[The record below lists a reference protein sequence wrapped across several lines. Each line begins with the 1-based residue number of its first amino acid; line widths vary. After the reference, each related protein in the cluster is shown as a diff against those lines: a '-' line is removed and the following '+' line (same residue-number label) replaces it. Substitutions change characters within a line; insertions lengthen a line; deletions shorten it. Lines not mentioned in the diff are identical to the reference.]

1 MDQDAAREADE
12 AAALRAIDRERLGE
26 HPAARAQAMAR
37 RLVARGA
44 VSTPAVAAAFAR
56 VDRRVEIKILRR
68 VRWRDVAKHYRAPP
82 THRLIS
88 TQVDRAA
95 FAPAGHDDRAF
106 DDAPLRATEAASGC
120 VVHLSAPSIYAA
132 ALEALGLD
140 EVSRWRRQLSFLNL
154 GSGSGYLSALAAAL
168 LGEGCVHVCV
178 ELDAALAARSRATL
192 AALGR
197 GPVPALRDVQVV
209 CASAFDV
216 DVDLSMKFDRIYVG
230 AGARHGDARRFGRL
244 LKPDGRLVGPFED
257 DFEPRP
263 PWGLP
268 QALLRVTRPRAPEG
282 SDEFE
287 LDDLLPVQFSNLV
300 RPAGGGDDDD
310 DGEYAYAYAD
320 SDSEE
325 EDEDDEEAAAADA
338 ADDATRDAAAPAPAP
353 APRPAVRLVGPR
365 WRDAPHLFGREFHV
379 ALATLRRAAG
389 AARVPWHVV
398 AEHVVSFLGHG
409 DVAAAPPQPSP
420 AALAAIAQVRASRFR
435 AFVARSAGAAVNGIM
450 GTLGHRTNRYHDS
463 DHDGSDSE

>member
-1 MDQDAAREADE
+1 MR
-12 AAALRAIDRERLGE
+12 
-26 HPAARAQAMAR
+26 
-37 RLVARGA
+37 
-44 VSTPAVAAAFAR
+44 
-56 VDRRVEIKILRR
+56 
-68 VRWRDVAKHYRAPP
+68 
-82 THRLIS
+82 
-88 TQVDRAA
+88 
-95 FAPAGHDDRAF
+95 
-106 DDAPLRATEAASGC
+106 
-120 VVHLSAPSIYAA
+120 AA

-300 RPAGGGDDDD
+300 RPAGDDDD
-310 DGEYAYAYAD
+310 ERVRRLPGGAAPDSSRLRPFLRLRRLRARAQQVSDLPRARDG
-320 SDSEE
+320 
-325 EDEDDEEAAAADA
+325 AAA
-338 ADDATRDAAAPAPAP
+338 
-353 APRPAVRLVGPR
+353 
-365 WRDAPHLFGREFHV
+365 HLCVVDHV
-379 ALATLRRAAG
+379 ARHLCK
-389 AARVPWHVV
+389 V
-398 AEHVVSFLGHG
+398 
-409 DVAAAPPQPSP
+409 
-420 AALAAIAQVRASRFR
+420 
-435 AFVARSAGAAVNGIM
+435 M
-450 GTLGHRTNRYHDS
+450 YY
-463 DHDGSDSE
+463 

>member
-1 MDQDAAREADE
+1 M
-12 AAALRAIDRERLGE
+12 
-26 HPAARAQAMAR
+26 
-37 RLVARGA
+37 
-44 VSTPAVAAAFAR
+44 
-56 VDRRVEIKILRR
+56 
-68 VRWRDVAKHYRAPP
+68 
-82 THRLIS
+82 IS

-300 RPAGGGDDDD
+300 RPAGDDDDDD

-325 EDEDDEEAAAADA
+325 EDEDDEEAPRLTQPTTRR
-338 ADDATRDAAAPAPAP
+338 ATRRRPRPRPRRGRPSASSARAGATRRTSSAGSSTSPWRRSGARPAPPACPGTSSRSTSSPSSATATSPPRRRSRRRPPSRRSRRSGRAGSARSSRARP
-353 APRPAVRLVGPR
+353 APP
-365 WRDAPHLFGREFHV
+365 
-379 ALATLRRAAG
+379 
-389 AARVPWHVV
+389 
-398 AEHVVSFLGHG
+398 
-409 DVAAAPPQPSP
+409 
-420 AALAAIAQVRASRFR
+420 
-435 AFVARSAGAAVNGIM
+435 
-450 GTLGHRTNRYHDS
+450 
-463 DHDGSDSE
+463 

>member
-268 QALLRVTRPRAPEG
+268 QALLRVTRLRALEG
-282 SDEFE
+282 FDEFE

-300 RPAGGGDDDD
+300 RPAGDDDGDD

-338 ADDATRDAAAPAPAP
+338 ADDVTRDAAAPAPAP

>member
-1 MDQDAAREADE
+1 
-12 AAALRAIDRERLGE
+12 
-26 HPAARAQAMAR
+26 
-37 RLVARGA
+37 
-44 VSTPAVAAAFAR
+44 
-56 VDRRVEIKILRR
+56 
-68 VRWRDVAKHYRAPP
+68 
-82 THRLIS
+82 LIS

-106 DDAPLRATEAASGC
+106 DDAPLRAAEAASGC

-216 DVDLSMKFDRIYVG
+216 DLDLSMKFDRIYVG

-268 QALLRVTRPRAPEG
+268 QALLRVTRLRALEG
-282 SDEFE
+282 FDEFE

-300 RPAGGGDDDD
+300 RPAGDDDGDD

-325 EDEDDEEAAAADA
+325 EDEDEEEAAAADA

-353 APRPAVRLVGPR
+353 
-365 WRDAPHLFGREFHV
+365 
-379 ALATLRRAAG
+379 
-389 AARVPWHVV
+389 
-398 AEHVVSFLGHG
+398 
-409 DVAAAPPQPSP
+409 
-420 AALAAIAQVRASRFR
+420 
-435 AFVARSAGAAVNGIM
+435 
-450 GTLGHRTNRYHDS
+450 
-463 DHDGSDSE
+463 

>member
-300 RPAGGGDDDD
+300 RPAGDDDDDD

-325 EDEDDEEAAAADA
+325 EDEDEEEAAAADA
-338 ADDATRDAAAPAPAP
+338 ADDVTRDAAAPAPAP

>member
-68 VRWRDVAKHYRAPP
+68 VRWRDVAKHYRTPP

-300 RPAGGGDDDD
+300 RPAGDDDDDD

>member
-56 VDRRVEIKILRR
+56 
-68 VRWRDVAKHYRAPP
+68 
-82 THRLIS
+82 
-88 TQVDRAA
+88 VDRAA

-300 RPAGGGDDDD
+300 RPAGDDDDDD

>member
-12 AAALRAIDRERLGE
+12 AAALRAIDRERLGAN
-26 HPAARAQAMAR
+26 PAARAQAMAR

-300 RPAGGGDDDD
+300 RPAGDDDGDD

-325 EDEDDEEAAAADA
+325 EDEDEEEAAAADA
-338 ADDATRDAAAPAPAP
+338 ADDVTRDAAAPAPAP

-389 AARVPWHVV
+389 VARVPWHVV

>member
-1 MDQDAAREADE
+1 M
-12 AAALRAIDRERLGE
+12 
-26 HPAARAQAMAR
+26 
-37 RLVARGA
+37 
-44 VSTPAVAAAFAR
+44 
-56 VDRRVEIKILRR
+56 
-68 VRWRDVAKHYRAPP
+68 AKHYRAPP

-300 RPAGGGDDDD
+300 RPAGDDDDDD

-325 EDEDDEEAAAADA
+325 EDEDEEEAAAADA

-389 AARVPWHVV
+389 RQRLPVARVPWHVV